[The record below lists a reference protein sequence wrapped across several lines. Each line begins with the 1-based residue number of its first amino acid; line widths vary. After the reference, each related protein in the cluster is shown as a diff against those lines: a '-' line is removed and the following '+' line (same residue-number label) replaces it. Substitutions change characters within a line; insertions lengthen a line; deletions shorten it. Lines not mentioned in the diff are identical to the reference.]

1 MTEVPQTTRVPQW
14 TFGDRLKKAR
24 EHAGLTQAELAE
36 MTGISRATI
45 SNYEVDKFTPTKPNL
60 NAWSLAT
67 GVPAE
72 WLRDGTD
79 SHGQDPGPGGIRAG
93 QRGRVLTY
101 IASRKCPAKASVIP
115 HWDDIRERGPFPGR
129 IAA

>member
-36 MTGISRATI
+36 LTGISRATI

-72 WLRDGTD
+72 WIRDGID
-79 SHGQDPGPGGIRAG
+79 SDNPDPGPGTIS
-93 QRGRVLTY
+93 QFRGGEVNVPKNLNPWGEWGSPTLLTL
-101 IASRKCPAKASVIP
+101 AV
-115 HWDDIRERGPFPGR
+115 
-129 IAA
+129 AA